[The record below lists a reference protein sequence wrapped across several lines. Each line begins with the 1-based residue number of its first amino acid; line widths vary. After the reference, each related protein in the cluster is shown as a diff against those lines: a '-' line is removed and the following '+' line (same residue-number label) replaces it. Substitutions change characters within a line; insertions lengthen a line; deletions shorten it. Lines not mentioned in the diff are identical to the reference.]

1 MELSTD
7 RLLRQSELGE
17 RDQGRYRITVHRLIQ
32 LIRLDLDDW
41 STSRSIELLGALAKG
56 PETATASLLTIPEIA
71 DGLIN
76 LARNRRLARPIGRIL
91 ELLDVRE
98 AALAP

>member
-1 MELSTD
+1 MHDT
-7 RLLRQSELGE
+7 E
-17 RDQGRYRITVHRLIQ
+17 RGRYN
-32 LIRLDLDDW
+32 RLDLDDW

-56 PETATASLLTIPEIA
+56 PETATASLLTILEISG
-71 DGLIN
+71 GLIN

-98 AALAP
+98 AAQVP